1 MNGAVLLFRHRLDFD
16 DGAILEVIV
25 WKLPEPLAGSA
36 HSYKY
41 RLFYGYASERVICYD
56 NERTKGD
63 HRHCRRRES
72 AYTFVSPERL
82 VDDFLA
88 DVALERSKS

>member
-1 MNGAVLLFRHRLDFD
+1 MSEPALLYRHRQDFD

-25 WKLPEPLAGSA
+25 WKLSIPIPGGA

-41 RLFYGYASERVICYD
+41 RLFYGYTGERVIAYD
-56 NERTKGD
+56 NERPKGD
-63 HRHCRRRES
+63 HRHYRQRES

-82 VDDFLA
+82 IDDFLA
-88 DVALERSKS
+88 DVALERSRS